1 MSGPDKPKELTEY
14 AKALY
19 YADDLKYIYRM
30 LKVYCKEKN
39 VKLMDKCKF
48 RDFYEMLEPMIAND
62 IPYEYKEYK
71 EFLPFKISK

>member
-1 MSGPDKPKELTEY
+1 MNRSNKSKELTEY

-19 YADDLKYIYRM
+19 YAENLKYIYRM
-30 LKVYCKEKN
+30 LKGYCKHNN

-48 RDFYEMLEPMIAND
+48 EDFYKMLEPMIAND
-62 IPYEYKEYK
+62 IPYEYREYK